1 MAQLKQRIQSL
12 ICILIT
18 ISAGAARGL
27 VLATRSHSAFVAEN
41 LFLRKQ
47 LAFYQE
53 RETRPVIHGRSTGV
67 VRTPPST
74 RVSLACSIQA

>member
-1 MAQLKQRIQSL
+1 MAQLKQCIQSL

-27 VLATRSHSAFVAEN
+27 VLATRSHSALVAEN

-53 RETRPVIHGRSTGV
+53 RETRPRRLTNAARFSLAPV
-67 VRTPPST
+67 
-74 RVSLACSIQA
+74 VSLV